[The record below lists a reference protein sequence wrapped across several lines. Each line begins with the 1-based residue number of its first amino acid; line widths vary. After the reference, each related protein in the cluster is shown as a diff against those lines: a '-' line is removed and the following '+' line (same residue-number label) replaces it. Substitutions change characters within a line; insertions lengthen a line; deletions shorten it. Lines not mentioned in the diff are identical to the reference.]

1 MPYEVKHME
10 RLYNTDD
17 VNTQFIHSMV
27 CQDYEKHLIEEIL
40 KKRVMNGSVPNS
52 VDLPRQREID
62 EECAALHKV
71 FYDGEVLT
79 EFEKDL
85 QRIYLSNKLQKHVK
99 FQSRKVNRFKVKW
112 TVSDLNRY
120 QDQENYR
127 MIDQEYFGTAK
138 PTFMPFDLDTA
149 MKCMETH

>member
-1 MPYEVKHME
+1 ME

-17 VNTQFIHSMV
+17 VNTQFIHAMI
-27 CQDYEKHLIEEIL
+27 CQDYEKNMIEEIL

-62 EECAALHKV
+62 EECAALQKI
-71 FYDGEVLT
+71 FYDGEELT
-79 EFEKDL
+79 DFEKDL

-112 TVSDLNRY
+112 TISDLNRY
-120 QDQENYR
+120 
-127 MIDQEYFGTAK
+127 
-138 PTFMPFDLDTA
+138 
-149 MKCMETH
+149 